1 MKPTTDII
9 IGANLGD
16 EGKGT
21 VTATITKNADGK
33 VLNILTNGG
42 SQRGHSILTENGSF
56 TFCHFGSGTYH
67 GADNYYSEYFIINPM
82 SFVKEYNE
90 LKRRGI
96 CLDNKVHCSPMV
108 RWSSPY
114 DMMANQIIEELRGE
128 TKHGSCGMGIWETVR
143 RYVKSEKTAYT
154 FKEFMSSPLPI
165 KLGVLMGIKSYF
177 EELIGEIPS
186 TWKHI
191 WNSSVLVDHFIEDC
205 KFMHNIIDYNVNPNI
220 YNRVIFEN
228 GQGLMLCDTG
238 KDIAGTTPS
247 MTDSSYALRIAK
259 KMGLNDI
266 TLHYVTRPYLTR
278 HGKGYLDKEI
288 KRGTISS
295 SIEMDRTNHYNIFQ
309 DDFRYAPLDI
319 TQLKE
324 RIKKD
329 NRHNLKYK
337 IDLTHCDEMDREKEF
352 KDIFKDVVLY
362 DNALI

>member
-33 VLNILTNGG
+33 VLNILSNGG

-143 RYVKSEKTAYT
+143 RYTKSEKRHIHS
-154 FKEFMSSPLPI
+154 KSSCP
-165 KLGVLMGIKSYF
+165 
-177 EELIGEIPS
+177 
-186 TWKHI
+186 
-191 WNSSVLVDHFIEDC
+191 
-205 KFMHNIIDYNVNPNI
+205 
-220 YNRVIFEN
+220 R
-228 GQGLMLCDTG
+228 
-238 KDIAGTTPS
+238 
-247 MTDSSYALRIAK
+247 
-259 KMGLNDI
+259 
-266 TLHYVTRPYLTR
+266 
-278 HGKGYLDKEI
+278 
-288 KRGTISS
+288 
-295 SIEMDRTNHYNIFQ
+295 
-309 DDFRYAPLDI
+309 RY
-319 TQLKE
+319 QS
-324 RIKKD
+324 
-329 NRHNLKYK
+329 N
-337 IDLTHCDEMDREKEF
+337 
-352 KDIFKDVVLY
+352 
-362 DNALI
+362 